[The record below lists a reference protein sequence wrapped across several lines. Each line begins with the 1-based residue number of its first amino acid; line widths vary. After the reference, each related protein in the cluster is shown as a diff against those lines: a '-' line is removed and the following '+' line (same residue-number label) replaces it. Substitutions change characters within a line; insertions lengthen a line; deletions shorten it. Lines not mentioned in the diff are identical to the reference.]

1 MWVGILPIGGLE
13 ATWENWITTES
24 GAQLPTA
31 HKLLF
36 LGLEMGDVKGLR
48 IAR

>member
-1 MWVGILPIGGLE
+1 MWTSILPIDGLE

-24 GAQLPTA
+24 GAQLPSF

-36 LGLEMGDVKGLR
+36 LGLEIEDIKGTQ
-48 IAR
+48 